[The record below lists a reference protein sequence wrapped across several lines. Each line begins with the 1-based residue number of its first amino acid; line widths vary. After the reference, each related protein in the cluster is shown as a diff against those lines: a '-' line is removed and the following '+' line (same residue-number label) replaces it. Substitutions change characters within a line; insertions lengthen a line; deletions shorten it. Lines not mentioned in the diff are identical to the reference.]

1 LLHNHLLLLLEL
13 LLLELLELQVLQ
25 VLQLLL
31 EQSERVA
38 AAARLHPQPL
48 QLPSR
53 ARHSPQP
60 DEGLLSKDASNTGS
74 ARMPRTLAQTQ
85 RTSRHTPRL
94 ALIDKLRLKPR
105 QGQFK
110 DGDGGFRRA
119 YGRMGPFFF

>member
-74 ARMPRTLAQTQ
+74 ARMPRTLALQGCLE
-85 RTSRHTPRL
+85 HWL
-94 ALIDKLRLKPR
+94 KLNAHYGALQDWP
-105 QGQFK
+105 
-110 DGDGGFRRA
+110 
-119 YGRMGPFFF
+119 